1 MLTLLILGFIV
12 TVVAV
17 VMAFIVRAVARIQRM
32 LEEGNKKH

>member
-1 MLTLLILGFIV
+1 MLTLLILGFIA

-17 VMAFIVRAVARIQRM
+17 VMAFVVRAVARTQRM